1 MSRRTWVPG
10 YKLHEWVQDLQEDG
24 GSGSRVDLRLW
35 GLWVGVEQVRSRLW
49 AGGEGGVL
57 EEAGADGSRENC
69 VGVNLLGGHSLQD
82 TPLLQAMT
90 SQKVMARRVMVRSQG

>member
-69 VGVNLLGGHSLQD
+69 VGVNLLGGHGKIGRASC
-82 TPLLQAMT
+82 
-90 SQKVMARRVMVRSQG
+90 RERV